1 MYDIIYY
8 DKNGKCPVLDF
19 LLSLPKKDQA
29 KILRE
34 IDLLEEFGLSL
45 GMPHIKKMT
54 GSDNL
59 WELRVKQSSNNYRVF
74 YFTLAEKKIVLL
86 HGIKK
91 KTQKTPKKEL
101 SIALTRKSDFI
112 ERGED

>member
-45 GMPHIKKMT
+45 GMPHI
-54 GSDNL
+54 
-59 WELRVKQSSNNYRVF
+59 KQSSNNYRVF